1 MISANR
7 ETQAISKNISDLLR
21 LSLVVEDVQLWDK
34 INKLRV
40 MQSSIISPIETYYF
54 RQEYILC
61 DVTAAIHN
69 NLHDYGLLQNRTIN
83 SLSDYDALHM
93 TNFTKK

>member
-1 MISANR
+1 
-7 ETQAISKNISDLLR
+7 
-21 LSLVVEDVQLWDK
+21 
-34 INKLRV
+34 

-61 DVTAAIHN
+61 DVPAAIHN

-93 TNFTKK
+93 TNFTKKHILRIYRCFNFGYEGIRIYRSQGN